1 MMSAAY
7 QRRVICRRKPKSVFS
22 GNGVLRRLLFRR
34 SRQRVNQFAQTA
46 SSASRGKLVEQS
58 MRSLLAISI
67 VGCVVVF
74 GNAAVNAEPLT
85 GSPATVPTA
94 PIGHLQPRA
103 QHFSPRSP
111 AEQTQQQQMSIY
123 DAQQQRLDEQLDK
136 QLNICRGC

>member
-1 MMSAAY
+1 M
-7 QRRVICRRKPKSVFS
+7 
-22 GNGVLRRLLFRR
+22 
-34 SRQRVNQFAQTA
+34 NQFAQTA
-46 SSASRGKLVEQS
+46 SSASGGKLMEQS
-58 MRSLLAISI
+58 MRSLLAISV

-85 GSPATVPTA
+85 ASPTTVPTA

-123 DAQQQRLDEQLDK
+123 DAQQQKLDEQLDK